1 MEQKAWTRIYKT
13 RRYKNNLP
21 SVSPNLSAWARERL
35 SQVLIPRSAVYN
47 SEQRYL
53 RGVMLHSPL
62 HPSCIT
68 IYDTRM
74 GMQSAITVQLSRQ
87 SQHLLLSLRKSTI
100 YNAVNTKK
108 FKSLIQPFIHPIKFI
123 IFFHFS
129 KHFLG
134 KASISCSVYV
144 RQRFQ
149 PSRFDRESPDLMS
162 CLPLSRFL
170 PNSPDLS

>member
-53 RGVMLHSPL
+53 RGIMLHSPL

-74 GMQSAITVQLSRQ
+74 GMQSAITVQFSRQ
-87 SQHLLLSLRKSTI
+87 SQHLLLSLRKSSF

-108 FKSLIQPFIHPIKFI
+108 FKSLPFNHSFTQLNSLFSFPHSFVYSI
-123 IFFHFS
+123 ISFFHLFKYS
-129 KHFLG
+129 LIWTEKNKL
-134 KASISCSVYV
+134 
-144 RQRFQ
+144 
-149 PSRFDRESPDLMS
+149 
-162 CLPLSRFL
+162 
-170 PNSPDLS
+170 